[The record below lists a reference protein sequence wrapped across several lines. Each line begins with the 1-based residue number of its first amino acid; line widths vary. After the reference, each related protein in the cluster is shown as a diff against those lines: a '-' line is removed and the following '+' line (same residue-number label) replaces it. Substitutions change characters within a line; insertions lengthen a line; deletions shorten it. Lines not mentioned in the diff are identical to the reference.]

1 LIFISIS
8 YILGSY
14 FNTFQSVVGGYG
26 VTEGEWVGPDYTIEY
41 NTVIK
46 VHARPAHTCVRR
58 LNYYQ
63 WIKKIH

>member
-8 YILGSY
+8 YITGSC
-14 FNTFQSVVGGYG
+14 FNTFQSVVGGNG
-26 VTEGEWVGPDYTIEY
+26 VTEGKWVGPDYTIEY

-46 VHARPAHTCVRR
+46 VRATPAHTCVRR

-63 WIKKIH
+63 